1 MTEIPEFESLDEAVE
16 FWETHDTSDYWE
28 EMEEVEFEV
37 DLQKNLLYPNLIILT
52 HRPEHCPGSQQDFED
67 ILIEYVALSNDR
79 LVIIRDVPALQ
90 CPESGKKYILEKT
103 LDKVEH
109 LLALEQQEKVQPSET
124 LTVPVF
130 SLRVAVK
137 GAHIRE

>member
-1 MTEIPEFESLDEAVE
+1 MANIPEFDTLDEAVE

-28 EMEEVEFEV
+28 DMEEVEFQV
-37 DLQKNLLYPNLIILT
+37 DLHRNLFHPNLIVLT
-52 HRPEHCPGSQQDFED
+52 HRPEHCPSSQQDFED
-67 ILIEYVALSNDR
+67 VVIEYVASSNEH

-90 CPESGKKYILEKT
+90 CREDGKKYILEET

-109 LLALEQQEKVQPSET
+109 LLELGQEEKVQPSQM

-130 SLRVAVK
+130 SFKA
-137 GAHIRE
+137 AA